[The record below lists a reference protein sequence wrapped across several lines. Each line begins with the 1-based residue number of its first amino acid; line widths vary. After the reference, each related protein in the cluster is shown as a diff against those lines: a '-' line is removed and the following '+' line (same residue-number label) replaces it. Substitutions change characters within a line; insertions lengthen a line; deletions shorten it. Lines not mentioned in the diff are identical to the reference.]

1 MREEKQ
7 NPDQYPLGEPS
18 VLDYVKSLLHLGSGE
33 RIRIPEE
40 DLSPVIGEQLLEE
53 KPVTMS
59 PQVAAAALP
68 VVEVE
73 AIPAV
78 EPELA
83 VQESA
88 STVPPAGPFPWRS
101 LLALFLGLI
110 GQRLFEPPPTTY
122 PLGYA
127 FYIGAFILLGWAIRR
142 GEWSLHPLLPH
153 SEGNDPQ
160 TYRLPF
166 LIASLVLGV
175 LGIRLAGK

>member
-53 KPVTMS
+53 EPVSIS
-59 PQVAAAALP
+59 PQVAAVALP
-68 VVEVE
+68 AVEAE

-83 VQESA
+83 VQES
-88 STVPPAGPFPWRS
+88 VPRFTYRAISLAFPAGSLPWPDRPATLRAASYYLSAWICLLHRRVHPFG
-101 LLALFLGLI
+101 LGNSPRRVVAPSPASVM
-110 GQRLFEPPPTTY
+110 QRAMTRKPTDC
-122 PLGYA
+122 
-127 FYIGAFILLGWAIRR
+127 
-142 GEWSLHPLLPH
+142 H
-153 SEGNDPQ
+153 S
-160 TYRLPF
+160 
-166 LIASLVLGV
+166 
-175 LGIRLAGK
+175 